1 MVTIQGLN
9 YQKMTQHE
17 KEAIRTIIRDSI
29 ESGLDKVRQ
38 LLDENGVII
47 RNSEINDMENFIMN
61 IIILKL

>member
-1 MVTIQGLN
+1 MN
-9 YQKMTQHE
+9 MTQHE

-38 LLDENGVII
+38 LLDENGVVI

>member
-1 MVTIQGLN
+1 
-9 YQKMTQHE
+9 MTQHE